1 MKLSVAV
8 AVGLIALAGID
19 AETGVV
25 MLLYLQL
32 SWRQAQAEG
41 RLVQPSGRDEAILE
55 GAARRLRPKAM
66 TALCLIGGL
75 LPAMWGDDS
84 GGEVMK
90 RIAAPMLG
98 GIITS
103 VIGELTVYPALFT
116 LWMSRQQPSLGV
128 K

>member
-1 MKLSVAV
+1 
-8 AVGLIALAGID
+8 
-19 AETGVV
+19 
-25 MLLYLQL
+25 
-32 SWRQAQAEG
+32 
-41 RLVQPSGRDEAILE
+41 
-55 GAARRLRPKAM
+55 
-66 TALCLIGGL
+66 
-75 LPAMWGDDS
+75 MWGDDS